1 MSNETLDGAI
11 PAGSGA
17 RGGPSQAQYRASGQ
31 EVGSVE
37 DAATAA
43 SGQPAILALARVLP
57 ALALNEGNSNPAT
70 SLATGFF
77 YRTTTA

>member
-31 EVGSVE
+31 EVGGSQGPSPLKKGLE
-37 DAATAA
+37 PYD
-43 SGQPAILALARVLP
+43 
-57 ALALNEGNSNPAT
+57 
-70 SLATGFF
+70 GFF
-77 YRTTTA
+77 RKRVIQTPLRVQS